1 VSAHSRD
8 AWQLVGDAVLRG
20 INHALA
26 NRVTALAALTASA
39 FPDEPPGAE
48 LVDALALE
56 VERLEELLR
65 LLRLLPAGRDGG
77 GAELVL
83 VADALADA
91 EALHAHHTGL
101 AESLCDVQGDRAA
114 LLPVVAPI
122 PGLVQALV
130 LLLGA
135 VGMAHRGGG
144 RPVVRLTGSERF
156 VRLAGA
162 ADGGSAAVVAGLER
176 LLEGAGAAVRLHEG
190 GELVVEL
197 PTLVEVR
204 ARAGR

>member
-1 VSAHSRD
+1 VSARHPD

-48 LVDALALE
+48 LVALLALE
-56 VERLEELLR
+56 VERLDELLR
-65 LLRLLPAGRDGG
+65 LLRLLPAGREGG

-83 VADALADA
+83 VSDALADA
-91 EALHAHHTGL
+91 QALHAHHAGL
-101 AESLCDVQGDRAA
+101 AEPPCEIEGDRAV
-114 LLPVVAPI
+114 LLPVVAPV

-135 VGMAHRGGG
+135 VAMGHQ
-144 RPVVRLTGSERF
+144 
-156 VRLAGA
+156 
-162 ADGGSAAVVAGLER
+162 
-176 LLEGAGAAVRLHEG
+176 GAGAPG
-190 GELVVEL
+190 GAAHRE
-197 PTLVEVR
+197 R
-204 ARAGR
+204 ADGAARRSRRRP